1 MLSTKRISPFVLSAA
16 LASTLSCGARSTAPY
31 PPGLA
36 AMPQGASGAAPAP
49 PSAAAPG
56 TPAAA
61 TYSGLGVAS
70 LSPEVLAA
78 YAPKPLPGE
87 VSRHIQSMLDIRAP
101 GGAYLSPDGKTMF
114 FNWTVTGVYQVWK
127 LDGPRRFPV
136 QLTGGEDTTRVVDIT
151 PDGKWLIVTRDRKGE
166 ENPGLYLLDPSGGPL
181 RVIQHK
187 PAVQTQYQFTTGD
200 SKSIFFAAN
209 DRKAD
214 AYAIYRYDIAS
225 SSKELVFGEDGLWN
239 VDDYQKDG
247 RLLLAKSLGALV
259 REYYEFDPVA
269 KKLTPLFGQ
278 GEREEYNARY
288 GAAPGEVVVQTPK
301 LGEFRAVYRFKD
313 GKLAPAL
320 SDTKHDI
327 EDFDLDE
334 PRRHLFYN
342 VNDGGYKRLKVVDAR
357 TWAEIKMPDF
367 PGAEHVTFGATSRD
381 GRYTILSA
389 TTATSP
395 TKTFVYDW
403 NTKALVQWV
412 VPSAPE
418 IDTTRFVSAKIETY
432 PARDGTPIPVLVR
445 KPERCDPA
453 PCPVLVLFH
462 GGPEGQSRPG
472 FNPGAQIVVD
482 AGFILLE
489 PNVRGSDGYGKTWLH
504 ADDGA
509 KRLDVLSDIEDAAK
523 YARKAFAEGGK
534 EPKVGVYGGSYGGY
548 STLVAMT
555 MFAGAYDAGVA
566 IVGMSSLTSFLKN
579 TAPYRRKLR
588 ASEYG
593 DLEKDADV
601 LVKLSPITYIDK
613 VRAPLMLIQGAN
625 DPRVPVGEAIQM
637 HDALE
642 KRGIKNPLV
651 IFPDE
656 GHGAQKRENKVLQI
670 GYAIDFFEKH
680 LKDKK

>member
-1 MLSTKRISPFVLSAA
+1 MVSPGKISILALSLA
-16 LASTLSCGARSTAPY
+16 LASTASCGAGGVAPQ
-31 PPGLA
+31 P
-36 AMPQGASGAAPAP
+36 PAP
-49 PSAAAPG
+49 PPIAPSIAPPAAAPS
-56 TPAAA
+56 A
-61 TYSGLGVAS
+61 TVSYSGLGVAS

-78 YAPKPLPGE
+78 YAPKPLPAE

-101 GGAYLSPDGKTMF
+101 GEGRLSPDGKSMF
-114 FNWTVTGVYQVWK
+114 FNWSVTGVHQIWR

-136 QLTGGEDTTRVVDIT
+136 QLTGGEDVTRLVDIT
-151 PDGKWLIVTRDRKGE
+151 PDGKWLVVVRDRKGE
-166 ENPGLYLLDPSGGPL
+166 ENPGLYLLDPAGGPL
-181 RVIQHK
+181 RMIQHK
-187 PAVQTQYQFTTGD
+187 AGVQTKYQFATGD
-200 SKSIFFAAN
+200 SKSIYFASN

-214 AYAIYRYDIAS
+214 AYAIYRYDIAAAT
-225 SSKELVFGEDGLWN
+225 KDLVFGEDGLWN
-239 VDDYQKDG
+239 IDDHQKDG

-259 REYYEFDPVA
+259 REYYELDPA
-269 KKLTPLFGQ
+269 TKKLVPLFGQ
-278 GEREEYNARY
+278 GEAEEYTARY

-320 SDTKHDI
+320 SEAKHDI
-327 EDFDLDE
+327 EDFELDE
-334 PRRHLFYN
+334 PRRHLFYT
-342 VNDGGYKRLKVVDAR
+342 VNAGGYERLKVVDAR

-367 PGAEHVTFGATSRD
+367 PGAEHVSYGPTSRD

-395 TKTFVYDW
+395 TKTYVYDW

-418 IDTTRFVSAKIETY
+418 IDTTRFVSAKVETY
-432 PARDGTPIPVLVR
+432 PARDGTQIPVLVR

-472 FNPGAQIVVD
+472 FNPGAQIAVD
-482 AGFILLE
+482 SGFILLE

-504 ADDGA
+504 ADDGP
-509 KRLDVLSDIEDAAK
+509 KRLDILTDIEDAAK
-523 YARKAFAEGGK
+523 YARKTFAEGGR

-593 DLEKDADV
+593 DLEKDADA
-601 LVKLSPITYIDK
+601 LSKLSPITYIDK
-613 VRAPLMLIQGAN
+613 VRAPLLLIQGAN

-642 KRGIKNPLV
+642 KRGVKSPLI

-670 GYAIDFFEKH
+670 GYVMDFFDKQLKEK
-680 LKDKK
+680 K

>member
-1 MLSTKRISPFVLSAA
+1 MTPLPA
-16 LASTLSCGARSTAPY
+16 LP
-31 PPGLA
+31 
-36 AMPQGASGAAPAP
+36 
-49 PSAAAPG
+49 AAAPSTASG
-56 TPAAA
+56 GYT
-61 TYSGLGVAS
+61 GLGVAS
-70 LSPEVLAA
+70 VPPELLAA
-78 YAPKPLPGE
+78 YAPKPLPSE
-87 VSRHIQSMLDIRAP
+87 VSRHIQAMLDIRAP
-101 GGAYLSPDGKTMF
+101 GGSRLSPDGKSMF
-114 FNWTVTGVYQVWK
+114 FNWTVTGVYQIWK

-136 QLTGGEDTTRVVDIT
+136 QLTGGEDVTRLVDMT
-151 PDGKWLIVTRDRKGE
+151 PDGKWLIVLRDRKGE
-166 ENPGLYLLDPSGGPL
+166 ENPGLYLLDPNGGPL
-181 RVIQHK
+181 RMIQHK
-187 PAVQTQYQFTTGD
+187 EKVQTKYQFATSD
-200 SKSIFFAAN
+200 SKSIYFASN

-214 AYAIYRYDIAS
+214 GYAIYRYDIAGGT
-225 SSKELVFGEDGLWN
+225 KELVFGEDGLWN
-239 VDDYQKDG
+239 VDDHQKDG
-247 RLLLAKSLGALV
+247 RLLLAKSLGELV
-259 REYYEFDPVA
+259 REYYEFDPA
-269 KKLTPLFGQ
+269 TKKLVPLFGQ
-278 GEREEYNARY
+278 GEREEYTARY

-320 SDTKHDI
+320 SDAKHDI

-334 PRRHLFYN
+334 PRRHLFYTI
-342 VNDGGYKRLKVVDAR
+342 NDGGYERLKVVDAR

-367 PGAEHVTFGATSRD
+367 PGAEHVFYGPTSRD
-381 GRYTILSA
+381 GRYTVLSA

-432 PARDGTPIPVLVR
+432 PARDGTQIPVLVR
-445 KPERCDPA
+445 KPERCEPA

-472 FNPGAQIVVD
+472 FNPGAQIVID

-504 ADDGA
+504 ADDGP
-509 KRLDVLSDIEDAAK
+509 KRLDILTDIEDAAK
-523 YARKAFAEGGK
+523 YARKTFAVDGK

-548 STLVAMT
+548 STLVAMS

-593 DLEKDADV
+593 DLEKDGDA
-601 LVKLSPITYIDK
+601 LARLSPITYIDK
-613 VRAPLMLIQGAN
+613 VRAPLLLIQGAN

-642 KRGIKNPLV
+642 KRGVKSPLI

-670 GYAIDFFEKH
+670 GNAIDFFEKH
-680 LKDKK
+680 LKGKIVAPASGSASK